1 MKERKV
7 NFGVNYIVVCT
18 VLRVKLINLN
28 IKKLFRY
35 YKNVL

>member
-1 MKERKV
+1 MKEREV

-18 VLRVKLINLN
+18 VLQVKLINLN

-35 YKNVL
+35 YKNIL